1 MKTKLIR
8 IVLTVVLLV
17 LVGYAERH
25 FNLPLWQLL
34 LLYLVPYLIIG
45 YDVLIEAVEGLLEGN
60 ALDENFLMSVATIG
74 ALSIGFLPNGNHQFL
89 EGVFV
94 MLFFQVGEMFE
105 HYAKDRTRDSISD
118 LMDIR
123 PDRANVE
130 RNGVVQTVDPTE
142 IAVNEVVLI
151 KPGEKIP
158 LDGVIVEG
166 SSSLNTVA
174 LTGES
179 MPRNVAEGDS
189 VLSGCVNVSGL
200 LKMKVTKNFGESTAS
215 KIIHLVEE
223 ASENKSKNESFI
235 RRFAIV
241 YTPIVVGMALV
252 LAFLPPF
259 FYDSYGSAL
268 STWLYRALTFLV
280 VSCPCALVISVPL
293 SFFCGIGGASQL
305 GILIK
310 GGNYMEALARTKTV
324 VFDKTG
330 TLTQGIFEVEAIH
343 PNGIS
348 KEELLSCAAHVNQF
362 STHPIA
368 VALRK
373 TFGENQFTEKVDHIT
388 EVAGQG
394 IQAKINGKTIS
405 AGNKRM
411 MESIDANLLS
421 NGKESFEHTGTV
433 IHVAN
438 DENYMGHIVIS
449 DKVKAD
455 SKEAITALKNIGVS
469 NIVMLT
475 GDRQEEGVRV
485 AETLGLDKVY
495 TELLPTDKVLHVEKL
510 LNEKAKNSTLAFVG
524 DGINDAPVLARAD
537 VGIAM
542 GALGSDAAIEAADVV
557 LMDDKPSKIAKAIE
571 ISRRTIGI
579 AQQNTIFAIGI
590 KVAVLILST
599 FGLTTMGMAV
609 FADVGVM
616 VLTVMNASR
625 ALSVKSY

>member
-179 MPRNVAEGDS
+179 MPRNVSEGDC

-215 KIIHLVEE
+215 KIINLVEE

-259 FYDSYGSAL
+259 FYDSYGSAS

-599 FGLTTMGMAV
+599 FGLATMGMAV

>member
-17 LVGYAERH
+17 LVGYAERY

-74 ALSIGFLPNGNHQFL
+74 ALSIGFLPNGSHQFL

-179 MPRNVAEGDS
+179 MPRNVSEGDS

-215 KIIHLVEE
+215 KIINLVEE

>member
-179 MPRNVAEGDS
+179 MPRNVSEGDS

-235 RRFAIV
+235 RRFTIV

-373 TFGENQFTEKVDHIT
+373 TFGKNQFTEKVDHIT

>member
-179 MPRNVAEGDS
+179 MPRNVSEGDS

-215 KIIHLVEE
+215 KIINLVEE

-373 TFGENQFTEKVDHIT
+373 TFGKNKFTEKVDHIT

-411 MESIDANLLS
+411 MKSIDANLLC

-579 AQQNTIFAIGI
+579 AKQNTIFAIGI

>member
-1 MKTKLIR
+1 
-8 IVLTVVLLV
+8 
-17 LVGYAERH
+17 
-25 FNLPLWQLL
+25 
-34 LLYLVPYLIIG
+34 
-45 YDVLIEAVEGLLEGN
+45 
-60 ALDENFLMSVATIG
+60 
-74 ALSIGFLPNGNHQFL
+74 
-89 EGVFV
+89 
-94 MLFFQVGEMFE
+94 
-105 HYAKDRTRDSISD
+105 
-118 LMDIR
+118 
-123 PDRANVE
+123 
-130 RNGVVQTVDPTE
+130 
-142 IAVNEVVLI
+142 
-151 KPGEKIP
+151 
-158 LDGVIVEG
+158 
-166 SSSLNTVA
+166 
-174 LTGES
+174 
-179 MPRNVAEGDS
+179 
-189 VLSGCVNVSGL
+189 
-200 LKMKVTKNFGESTAS
+200 
-215 KIIHLVEE
+215 
-223 ASENKSKNESFI
+223 
-235 RRFAIV
+235 
-241 YTPIVVGMALV
+241 
-252 LAFLPPF
+252 
-259 FYDSYGSAL
+259 
-268 STWLYRALTFLV
+268 
-280 VSCPCALVISVPL
+280 
-293 SFFCGIGGASQL
+293 
-305 GILIK
+305 
-310 GGNYMEALARTKTV
+310 ME
-324 VFDKTG
+324 
-330 TLTQGIFEVEAIH
+330 
-343 PNGIS
+343 
-348 KEELLSCAAHVNQF
+348 
-362 STHPIA
+362 
-368 VALRK
+368 
-373 TFGENQFTEKVDHIT
+373 
-388 EVAGQG
+388 
-394 IQAKINGKTIS
+394 
-405 AGNKRM
+405 
-411 MESIDANLLS
+411 
-421 NGKESFEHTGTV
+421 GTV

>member
-1 MKTKLIR
+1 M
-8 IVLTVVLLV
+8 
-17 LVGYAERH
+17 
-25 FNLPLWQLL
+25 
-34 LLYLVPYLIIG
+34 
-45 YDVLIEAVEGLLEGN
+45 
-60 ALDENFLMSVATIG
+60 
-74 ALSIGFLPNGNHQFL
+74 
-89 EGVFV
+89 
-94 MLFFQVGEMFE
+94 
-105 HYAKDRTRDSISD
+105 
-118 LMDIR
+118 
-123 PDRANVE
+123 
-130 RNGVVQTVDPTE
+130 
-142 IAVNEVVLI
+142 
-151 KPGEKIP
+151 
-158 LDGVIVEG
+158 
-166 SSSLNTVA
+166 
-174 LTGES
+174 
-179 MPRNVAEGDS
+179 
-189 VLSGCVNVSGL
+189 
-200 LKMKVTKNFGESTAS
+200 
-215 KIIHLVEE
+215 
-223 ASENKSKNESFI
+223 
-235 RRFAIV
+235 
-241 YTPIVVGMALV
+241 
-252 LAFLPPF
+252 
-259 FYDSYGSAL
+259 
-268 STWLYRALTFLV
+268 
-280 VSCPCALVISVPL
+280 
-293 SFFCGIGGASQL
+293 

-348 KEELLSCAAHVNQF
+348 KQELLSCAAHVNQF

-411 MESIDANLLS
+411 MKSIDANLLS

>member
-179 MPRNVAEGDS
+179 MPRNVSEGDC

-200 LKMKVTKNFGESTAS
+200 LKMKVTKNFGEFTAS
-215 KIIHLVEE
+215 KIINLVEE

-259 FYDSYGSAL
+259 
-268 STWLYRALTFLV
+268 
-280 VSCPCALVISVPL
+280 
-293 SFFCGIGGASQL
+293 
-305 GILIK
+305 
-310 GGNYMEALARTKTV
+310 
-324 VFDKTG
+324 
-330 TLTQGIFEVEAIH
+330 
-343 PNGIS
+343 
-348 KEELLSCAAHVNQF
+348 
-362 STHPIA
+362 
-368 VALRK
+368 LR
-373 TFGENQFTEKVDHIT
+373 
-388 EVAGQG
+388 
-394 IQAKINGKTIS
+394 
-405 AGNKRM
+405 
-411 MESIDANLLS
+411 
-421 NGKESFEHTGTV
+421 
-433 IHVAN
+433 
-438 DENYMGHIVIS
+438 
-449 DKVKAD
+449 
-455 SKEAITALKNIGVS
+455 
-469 NIVMLT
+469 
-475 GDRQEEGVRV
+475 
-485 AETLGLDKVY
+485 
-495 TELLPTDKVLHVEKL
+495 
-510 LNEKAKNSTLAFVG
+510 
-524 DGINDAPVLARAD
+524 
-537 VGIAM
+537 
-542 GALGSDAAIEAADVV
+542 
-557 LMDDKPSKIAKAIE
+557 
-571 ISRRTIGI
+571 
-579 AQQNTIFAIGI
+579 
-590 KVAVLILST
+590 
-599 FGLTTMGMAV
+599 
-609 FADVGVM
+609 
-616 VLTVMNASR
+616 
-625 ALSVKSY
+625 

>member
-179 MPRNVAEGDS
+179 MPRNVSEGDS

-373 TFGENQFTEKVDHIT
+373 TFGKNQFTEKVDHIT

>member
-74 ALSIGFLPNGNHQFL
+74 ALSIGFLPNGSHQFL

-179 MPRNVAEGDS
+179 MPRNVSEGDS

-215 KIIHLVEE
+215 KIINLVEE

-373 TFGENQFTEKVDHIT
+373 TFGKNKFTEKVDHIT
-388 EVAGQG
+388 EVAGLG
-394 IQAKINGKTIS
+394 IQAKINGKTIR

-411 MESIDANLLS
+411 MKSIDANLLS
-421 NGKESFEHTGTV
+421 SGKESFEHTGTV

-455 SKEAITALKNIGVS
+455 SKEAITALKHIGVS